1 MLRKPF
7 SRKFDHS
14 ALVMSLKE
22 RTFPMSPGTVLSV
35 FCLLLY
41 FAGFIRNES
50 KFNEYERRLK
60 TVEEFIPQDKMTQ
73 ARTDSPPTE
82 QGNVRLHSF

>member
-1 MLRKPF
+1 
-7 SRKFDHS
+7 
-14 ALVMSLKE
+14 MSLKD
-22 RTFPMSPGTVLSV
+22 RSFPVSPGTVLSV

-41 FAGFIRNES
+41 SAEFIRNET

-60 TVEEFIPQDKMTQ
+60 TVEEFMPQDKMTQ

-82 QGNVRLHSF
+82 QGDVRLHLF